1 VATALSGA
9 FLCDN
14 DDGFAYLSLFHAA
27 QCLLTP
33 LELGSRGE
41 LDEGRRILSILR
53 SSLRAIFFFCF
64 CIVSYFFIF
73 FFLMPKTLEG
83 RIESRPRRI

>member
-1 VATALSGA
+1 MATALSGA

-64 CIVSYFFIF
+64 CIVS
-73 FFLMPKTLEG
+73 
-83 RIESRPRRI
+83 